1 MIMAT
6 NTIRD
11 IMILKVQTLR
21 RSDSLQLAKDLMT
34 QGHIRHFPVL
44 EGEKVI
50 GVVSE
55 RDLFRA
61 SLSSLVKYGEK
72 EEKAFLDTVSIKG
85 VVNEPA
91 ITISPDASI
100 QEAARLLLDRRIGCL
115 PVVEGGSLQG
125 LVTGRDILR
134 ALIES

>member
-1 MIMAT
+1 MAT
-6 NTIRD
+6 KKVRD
-11 IMILKVQTLR
+11 IMILKVRTLR
-21 RSDSLQLAKDLMT
+21 RSDSLQLASDLMT
-34 QGHIRHFPVL
+34 QGHIRHFPVMD
-44 EGEKVI
+44 GGKVV

-72 EEKAFLDTVSIKG
+72 EEKAFRDTVSIKG

-91 ITISPDASI
+91 ITVSPDASI
-100 QEAARLLLDRRIGCL
+100 QEAARMLLEHRIGCL
-115 PVVEGGSLQG
+115 PVVEGDKLQG

-134 ALIES
+134 ALIEN

>member
-1 MIMAT
+1 MAT
-6 NTIRD
+6 EKVRD
-11 IMILKVQTLR
+11 IMNLKVRTLR

-44 EGEKVI
+44 EGDKLV

-55 RDLFRA
+55 RDLLRA
-61 SLSSLVKYGEK
+61 SFSSLVRYGEK
-72 EEKAFLDTVSIKG
+72 QEKAFFDTVSIKG

-100 QEAARLLLDRRIGCL
+100 QEAGRLILDQRIGCL
-115 PVVEGGSLQG
+115 PVVEGGKLQG

-134 ALIES
+134 ALVEN